1 MVSHAGH
8 SRAVDNRHAE
18 RVDLVRR
25 GYDALSLRYR
35 SDDAPAGQYEPW
47 ISELVQRVPGG
58 GAVLDVG
65 CGCGVPVARDLHA
78 AGYRVT
84 GVDVSQTQIDRARQ
98 LVPAAEFICAD
109 VTTLNWPAGSFD
121 ALTALYSIIHIP
133 LAVQPELLAAFAR
146 WLVANGL
153 LLLIAGASAWTGS
166 DTGWLGGNAEM
177 WWSHADAQTYR
188 GWLADAGFLVVDE
201 QFIREGD
208 AGHSL
213 FWARRSRETR

>member
-1 MVSHAGH
+1 M
-8 SRAVDNRHAE
+8 DNRHAE
-18 RVDLVRR
+18 RVDVVRR
-25 GYDALSLRYR
+25 GYDALSLQYR
-35 SDDAPAGQYEPW
+35 SDDAPAGQYGPW
-47 ISELVQRVPGG
+47 ITELVQRVPRG

-109 VTTLNWPAGSFD
+109 ATTLNWPTGSFD

-133 LAVQPELLAAFAR
+133 LPEQPRLIAAFAR
-146 WLVANGL
+146 WLVYDGV

-166 DTGWLGGNAEM
+166 ETGWLDGDAEM

-201 QFIREGD
+201 HFIPEGD
-208 AGHSL
+208 TGHSL
-213 FWARRSRETR
+213 FWARRSRQTI